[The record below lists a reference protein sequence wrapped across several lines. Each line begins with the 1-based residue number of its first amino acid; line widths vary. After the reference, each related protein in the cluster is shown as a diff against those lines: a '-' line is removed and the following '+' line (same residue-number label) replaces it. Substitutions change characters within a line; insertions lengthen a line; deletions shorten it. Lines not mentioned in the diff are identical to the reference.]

1 MMKYNYS
8 QFASEKQLYEFVK
21 EFYIDDL
28 ANSESSTSRYDCT
41 SEKYNIDIE
50 LSTSV
55 KVLIAILLF
64 SYPMLWV

>member
-28 ANSESSTSRYDCT
+28 ANSESSTSRYDCIG
-41 SEKYNIDIE
+41 E
-50 LSTSV
+50 V
-55 KVLIAILLF
+55 
-64 SYPMLWV
+64 